1 MERSTIGRRTPA
13 MPATNAVGG
22 EGLSAAQRRVPQRQS
37 VAGPRT
43 LVLFP
48 REQRR
53 SGTTAMLRATAG
65 SSALTPLRDRR
76 CLGFSAKAPCPT
88 RTRQGPSRHKTGR
101 SGCPSARWQDTK
113 HVESEVLQSIQTC
126 DAGRGAPCELLALD
140 PVERA
145 SGTTRVRPLSGTRL
159 VALDR
164 AVTATDRG

>member
-13 MPATNAVGG
+13 MPATSAVGG

-76 CLGFSAKAPCPT
+76 CLGFSGQQPKRHAQPEHGKG
-88 RTRQGPSRHKTGR
+88 RQG
-101 SGCPSARWQDTK
+101 TK
-113 HVESEVLQSIQTC
+113 QEG
-126 DAGRGAPCELLALD
+126 AG
-140 PVERA
+140 V
-145 SGTTRVRPLSGTRL
+145 
-159 VALDR
+159 
-164 AVTATDRG
+164 